1 MPDPSTNHNDAA
13 SHADVTVI
21 TAAYS
26 MDRWPLTIAA
36 VESVLRQTVL
46 PREIILPIDHNPE
59 LFQRLRDHWANR
71 PADPSAPPIRVVE
84 SRYDGHLGASAT
96 TAAEL
101 ASTEFLAF
109 LDDDAAADP
118 DWLERLL
125 AAFADP
131 SVIGVGGAPLPIY
144 AAPRPA
150 WFPHEFDWVFGCA
163 YAGLPTT
170 TRPILHLIG
179 TTMAVRRQDLLAIGG
194 IHSNDHGDMELSHR
208 LLEHAPDRRL
218 IYEPRARVRHYVHAN
233 RLTWSYF
240 WRRCFSVN
248 RSKVAALHQM
258 GSSGRLRAER
268 SFATRAL
275 TRGLLADLRD
285 TLRGDT
291 GGLLRA
297 LTICAGV
304 ALASAGYL
312 TGMLQWQLG
321 HRPHPG
327 SSGWVGSLESVAA
340 LKEEPES

>member
-1 MPDPSTNHNDAA
+1 MPHPIVDLPDDAA
-13 SHADVTVI
+13 RPDVTVI

-36 VESVLRQTVL
+36 VESVLLQTVL
-46 PREIILPIDHNPE
+46 PREIIMPIDHNPE
-59 LFQRLRDHWANR
+59 LVRRLRDHWASRNAASSQ
-71 PADPSAPPIRVVE
+71 PAIRVIE

-125 AAFADP
+125 AAFDHP

-144 AAPRPA
+144 AKPRPA

-170 TRPILHLIG
+170 TEPILHLIG

-208 LLEHAPDRRL
+208 LLEYAPGRRL

-240 WRRCFSVN
+240 WHRCFSVN

-275 TRGLLADLRD
+275 TRGLLADLGEM
-285 TLRGDT
+285 LRGDA

-304 ALASAGYL
+304 ALAGAGYV
-312 TGMLQWQLG
+312 TGTVQWQLG
-321 HRPHPG
+321 HRPHPS
-327 SSGWVGSLESVAA
+327 SSGWVGPLQSVAP